1 MTPNT
6 YEKPP
11 QLRRDLGIAAALA
24 IVIGTVPEDAIDLR
38 HVAPHEA
45 VRRLERRGVLTG
57 HEEQLIEGEGI

>member
-1 MTPNT
+1 MPS
-6 YEKPP
+6 
-11 QLRRDLGIAAALA
+11 RRCCSSASCSTAGLIA